1 MRLIRVC
8 AFFRLIIARQIKK
21 FISTINDHRSLD
33 RARCHRRLCQWSFRF
48 NSRCFSHRWQ
58 TINMVAIYPW
68 IRSLPLS
75 LPYVSLSLSLSWLP
89 SISRFILNVNR
100 KGHIFPSLRRP
111 AAWLIATDVHI
122 IIVMHVSE
130 VWADHWNRC
139 TVTSYGPIEIK
150 TQKLYKSKEKKKQ
163 CPHRRHRRRWIAS
176 KPDPT
181 DRRGQTERCNLVTE
195 M

>member
-1 MRLIRVC
+1 MPVVIVGC
-8 AFFRLIIARQIKK
+8 ASGVSDSILVVFRIDGKPSIWLQYIHG
-21 FISTINDHRSLD
+21 FDL
-33 RARCHRRLCQWSFRF
+33 
-48 NSRCFSHRWQ
+48 SH
-58 TINMVAIYPW
+58 YPFHM
-68 IRSLPLS
+68 
-75 LPYVSLSLSLSWLP
+75 SLSLSLSWLP

-139 TVTSYGPIEIK
+139 TVTSYVPIEIK